1 MIGVLFTVILRADF
15 LRNLETLGMDKFF
28 FILLL
33 QLKNRDNINNLDTM
47 LTCNILCTILE
58 HLILCSPVIF
68 YALFWNTFC
77 ITLTLTFSIIVQMV
91 DVLNK

>member
-58 HLILCSPVIF
+58 HILYNSHT
-68 YALFWNTFC
+68 YLFHYCPNGGC
-77 ITLTLTFSIIVQMV
+77 VE
-91 DVLNK
+91 